1 MCFQHFIHFKC
12 GCTRLEENE
21 CEYAQEL
28 DISFWRKIDC
38 PSYTSERSHRP
49 SQCGA
54 GDFYCGAVDDGPL
67 LNTID
72 RLHGEA
78 IHQRGVMLEQTVK
91 GKQFLSQKRDE
102 YVASGRTVEELQA
115 CREAK
120 SFWAATVW
128 IDAERRRL
136 EQDIHNW
143 TALKIL
149 AKRHHDSQ
157 QRRLQA
163 GAPLGQSF
171 TSYMQRSQPQAFA
184 IITGDGTAG
193 GGFVDDVEDMDGM
206 SVKLDRPQ
214 HWTVAFTPE
223 SAVASSRPKA
233 AFSQHEVSNMR
244 DASRLGV
251 QHDSQILT
259 PQSQLLERYGE
270 HATNSPT
277 TDALQAQRMA
287 VQSQVLAQQQ
297 RLRAAAQNAIPEV
310 QAHQKKKLGRPFK
323 KQKVE
328 ASPSPEKSSSRIRR
342 SSRVKDKQVNYAV
355 DILSEVSRSP
365 SPVKSDVS
373 AFSPQKSDCS
383 YTPAKPRATIK
394 KETSTLHD
402 SLLGRGKVNL
412 ADQID
417 EWSRSDSGV
426 STPSREMEPRV
437 EVKKRKKRQE
447 VIHESDNIIVKQES
461 PQKQAWV
468 GNPNANNPRRAHQ
481 RSNGEWIK
489 QADGS
494 YRLSPH
500 VKTEPSPLSR
510 PSSAPNPQHRQYR
523 DGNAFPAATYV
534 GAYAMPNPFKDS
546 TMSQLHQRNY
556 RAAPTPQQTT
566 SAAGYLVPPTNGP
579 VYQEFGQSYEDVPMS
594 GNVWPAGG
602 SAASPELP
610 TGSSLRYDDNIYSDG
625 IDWSILDEDATV

>member
-28 DISFWRKIDC
+28 DIGFWRKIDC
-38 PSYTSERSHRP
+38 PSYTSERSHR
-49 SQCGA
+49 SSKCGA
-54 GDFYCGAVDDGPL
+54 GDFYCGAIDDGPL

-72 RLHGEA
+72 KLHGEA
-78 IHQRGVMLEQTVK
+78 IYQRGVMLEQTLK
-91 GKQFLSQKRDE
+91 GKQVLSQMRDE
-102 YVASGRTVEELQA
+102 YVASGRTVQELQA
-115 CREAK
+115 SREANN
-120 SFWAATVW
+120 FWATTAW

-136 EQDIHNW
+136 EQDIQNW
-143 TALKIL
+143 TAVKAL
-149 AKRHHDSQ
+149 AKQHHDSQ
-157 QRRLQA
+157 QQRLRA
-163 GAPLGQSF
+163 GVSLGDSF

-184 IITGDGTAG
+184 IIAG
-193 GGFVDDVEDMDGM
+193 GSFMDDVEDIDGM
-206 SVKLDRPQ
+206 SVQPDTSQ
-214 HWTVAFTPE
+214 HWTVAFTPQ
-223 SAVASSRPKA
+223 SAVASAPLKA
-233 AFSQHEVSNMR
+233 ASSQHGPSVMR

-251 QHDSQILT
+251 QHGSQIIT
-259 PQSQLLERYGE
+259 PQSQLLERYTE

-277 TDALQAQRMA
+277 TDALHAQRMA

-297 RLRAAAQNAIPEV
+297 RKRAAAQNAIPEV

-383 YTPAKPRATIK
+383 YTPAKPRATVK

-402 SLLGRGKVNL
+402 SLLGRGRVNL
-412 ADQID
+412 ADQIG

-426 STPSREMEPRV
+426 STPSRDMEPRL
-437 EVKKRKKRQE
+437 EVKKRKAKQD
-447 VIHESDNIIVKQES
+447 VIDETDNIIVKQES
-461 PQKQAWV
+461 PQKQVWV
-468 GNPNANNPRRAHQ
+468 VKPDARNAYRGAQ
-481 RSNGEWIK
+481 RPNGEWVK

-494 YRLSPH
+494 YRLLPH
-500 VKTEPSPLSR
+500 VKTEPSSHSR

-523 DGNAFPAATYV
+523 EDGNAFPSATHV

-556 RAAPTPQQTT
+556 RAASTHQQMT
-566 SAAGYLVPPTNGP
+566 SAAGYLAPPTNGP
-579 VYQEFGQSYEDVPMS
+579 VYQEFGQSYEDVPMA
-594 GNVWPAGG
+594 GNVWPTDG

-610 TGSSLRYDDNIYSDG
+610 VGTNLLYDENVYSDN
-625 IDWSILDEDATV
+625 IDWSVLDEDATV